1 MLKVRYINP
10 RASGLQHSY
19 AFGTG
24 IRPCVWPQMSVTE
37 LKRRT
42 HIYPSPLCGELNA
55 YAATKTAEESTPF
68 TYISNQ
74 IGNPFCAEYRS
85 GIPKY
90 LAAHI
95 SWFGGKT

>member
-1 MLKVRYINP
+1 MLQVSYIKP
-10 RASGLQHSY
+10 RASGLQSSY

-24 IRPCVWPQMSVTE
+24 IRPSVWIQMFATA

-55 YAATKTAEESTPF
+55 YAASKAAEESTPF

-95 SWFGGKT
+95 SSFGGKT